1 MTLMF
6 KLKAD
11 DLKNWR
17 HMKHSVLYLVLPK
30 DNKASLAIWGVRSKI
45 HENFELIFPYPGK
58 IYLRF

>member
-17 HMKHSVLYLVLPK
+17 HMVHSVLYLVLPK
-30 DNKASLAIWGVRSKI
+30 DNRLHLHFGALEAKYTRIL
-45 HENFELIFPYPGK
+45 N
-58 IYLRF
+58 

>member
-30 DNKASLAIWGVRSKI
+30 DNRLHLHLGALEAKYTRTLK
-45 HENFELIFPYPGK
+45 
-58 IYLRF
+58 